1 MSGKER
7 LAPALMVQGTASSAG
22 KSLLVTALCRLFRQ
36 DGLTVLP
43 FKAQNMALNS
53 AVTSDGGEI
62 GRAQAVQAEA
72 AGALSLIDMN
82 PVLLKP
88 EGDSRSQVVVL
99 GKSIG
104 TMSAVDYHAKKP
116 ELRQIIRESMLRL
129 RRACVLLIIEGAGS
143 PAEINLKDR
152 DIVNMSVAH
161 DADARVLLVGD
172 IDRGG
177 VFASF
182 VGTMELLD
190 PDERARIGAFVINKF
205 RGDVA
210 LLRPGL
216 DMLTARTA
224 VPVLGVLPY
233 LRGLRIADEDSLSLD
248 DKPRGPRGSLAG
260 AIDIAVIRLPGIS
273 NYDDFD
279 PLAAEENTLLR
290 FVERPSDLEPADL
303 VILPGTK
310 STLRDLAWLRESGF
324 AERILPRAAR
334 GEPIVGVCGGCQM
347 LGLSIED
354 PLEVES
360 SAQGAEGL
368 GLLPIRTRFEA
379 EKLTAQVTAQ
389 AGAMSFLANDRADAA
404 GTTPAAGFAGYEIH
418 MGMVSHEPEA
428 RPAFRIVRRN
438 GSACDASDGAVSRE
452 GNVVGTMIHG
462 VFENTAI
469 RRALFAHLGER
480 KGIPSRNAVRE
491 IPTRDVAYDRL
502 AAAAREHLDGA
513 LLRRLAKV
521 SERTRA

>member
-1 MSGKER
+1 MNDRR

-22 KSLLVTALCRLFRQ
+22 KSLLVTALCRMFRQ
-36 DGLTVLP
+36 DGLRVLP

-72 AGALSLIDMN
+72 AGVPSLIDMN

-88 EGDSRSQVVVL
+88 EGDSRSQVVVR
-99 GKSIG
+99 GQSIG
-104 TMSAVDYHAKKP
+104 SMSAAAYHAKKP
-116 ELRQIIRESMLRL
+116 ELRQLIRESLVRL
-129 RRACVLLIIEGAGS
+129 RQDCDLVVIEGAGS

-161 DADARVLLVGD
+161 DADAKVLLVGD

-216 DMLTARTA
+216 DMLTARTN
-224 VPVLGVLPY
+224 VPVLGVMPY

-248 DKPRGPRGSLAG
+248 DKPRGPRGPLSS
-260 AIDIAVIRLPGIS
+260 AIDIAIVRLPRMS

-279 PLAAEENTLLR
+279 PLAAEENALVR
-290 FVERPSDLEPADL
+290 FVERPEDLEPADL

-310 STLRDLAWLRESGF
+310 STLEDLAWLRESGF
-324 AERILPRAAR
+324 AAKILARAAR

-347 LGLSIED
+347 LGLSVED
-354 PLEVES
+354 PLHVES
-360 SAQGAEGL
+360 SASGTEGL
-368 GLLPIRTRFEA
+368 GLLPFRTRFEPK
-379 EKLTAQVTAQ
+379 KLTAQITAIR
-389 AGAMSFLANDRADAA
+389 GAMSFLANDADAA
-404 GTTPAAGFAGYEIH
+404 GTTPLVSFAGYEIH
-418 MGMVSHEPEA
+418 MGMVSHEPSA
-428 RPAFRIVRRN
+428 LPAFRIAVRN
-438 GSACDASDGAVSRE
+438 GAACDAPDGGVSQG
-452 GNVVGTMIHG
+452 GNVVGTLIHG
-462 VFENTAI
+462 IFENASV
-469 RRALFAHLGER
+469 RRSLFAHLAKR
-480 KGIPSRNAVRE
+480 KGVTMPRSIREIPSRDE
-491 IPTRDVAYDRL
+491 AYDRL
-502 AAAAREHLDGA
+502 ATAAREHLDGA
-513 LLRRLAKV
+513 LLRRLAGLR
-521 SERTRA
+521 ERTRA